1 MGGSSPLARG
11 KSCAAPRRV
20 ARPGFIP
27 TRAGKIHTLTGYGPL
42 GAVHPHSRGENS
54 WSTTR
59 KAWPGGSSPLA
70 RGKFVPNQLWKL
82 REWFI
87 PTRAGKIPWAYIPIG
102 PDGVHPHSRGEN
114 CYAAVMEIPQEGS
127 SPLAR
132 GKCAAG
138 CGQRGRAGFIP
149 TRAGKIGVLSRREAR
164 WGVHPHSRGE
174 NARPHTWKTVL
185 SGSSPLAR
193 GKFARNAP
201 ERRPPRFIPT
211 RAGKMVPAVSASQ
224 LNTVHPHSRGE
235 NIYGQPKTGK
245 TTGSSPLARGKSLR
259 CAVWGQHERF
269 IPTRAGKIP
278 GTGDQKPGITV
289 HPHSRGENL
298 HHPCH

>member
-132 GKCAAG
+132 GKLAYLVE
-138 CGQRGRAGFIP
+138 GRLDGGFIP
-149 TRAGKIGVLSRREAR
+149 TRAGKMRDHTRGRLSSA
-164 WGVHPHSRGE
+164 VHPHSRGE
-174 NARPHTWKTVL
+174 NSREMHRSVDLP
-185 SGSSPLAR
+185 GSSPLAR
-193 GKFARNAP
+193 GKWCP
-201 ERRPPRFIPT
+201 PCRR
-211 RAGKMVPAVSASQ
+211 AS
-224 LNTVHPHSRGE
+224 
-235 NIYGQPKTGK
+235 
-245 TTGSSPLARGKSLR
+245 
-259 CAVWGQHERF
+259 
-269 IPTRAGKIP
+269 
-278 GTGDQKPGITV
+278 
-289 HPHSRGENL
+289 
-298 HHPCH
+298 